1 MAAHPSSS
9 ATKRMNQQ
17 APGVVRPSPKRYA
30 QREHPGFRTLF
41 PNEPTHN
48 MPLRQHSGRGL
59 TLETGLARELGS
71 LPSAALRSAPP
82 MADSIRTG
90 WPLLPRRHRPQMLR
104 VFGRLP
110 FTDVMRFS
118 EAGVRKASRE
128 ETAGGV
134 CAGSGV
140 GLWGFSAGVC
150 PDLSVSNRDEG

>member
-1 MAAHPSSS
+1 LEADTRQNPVLECGALY
-9 ATKRMNQQ
+9 
-17 APGVVRPSPKRYA
+17 VIIRYHVEPV
-30 QREHPGFRTLF
+30 QRR
-41 PNEPTHN
+41 
-48 MPLRQHSGRGL
+48 
-59 TLETGLARELGS
+59 
-71 LPSAALRSAPP
+71 
-82 MADSIRTG
+82 
-90 WPLLPRRHRPQMLR
+90 PLLLR